1 MKLNFWNKGTPAPYL
16 EDELNKPYVY
26 KEGTPDEYFRENE
39 EDDGTIVENVEQLRQ
54 SVVGH
59 RIVKAEKGK
68 VPHSWYRS
76 TDKADGFLI
85 TLDNGTQVALGNSD
99 DCCAY
104 TDLEDFLL
112 NPESVD
118 HVIMG
123 VATEDGYSTWSIY
136 ADYGDILKLQVG
148 WSCGNPFY
156 YGYGFDINIVDVY
169 GEIIPT
175 DD

>member
-1 MKLNFWNKGTPAPYL
+1 MKLNFWKKGTPPPYMP
-16 EDELNKPYVY
+16 DELYKPYVY
-26 KEGTPDEYFRENE
+26 HEGTPDEYTRENE
-39 EDDGTIVENVEQLRQ
+39 EDDGTIVENVELLAEA
-54 SVVGH
+54 VVGH
-59 RIVKAEKGK
+59 RIVKAEKGQ
-68 VPHSWYRS
+68 VLVNEWGNRMTS
-76 TDKADGFLI
+76 GFVI
-85 TLDNGTQVALGNSD
+85 TLDNGTQVTLADSD

-123 VATEDGYSTWSIY
+123 VATEDGYTIWNIY

-156 YGYGFDINIVDVY
+156 YGYGFHIAVVEQD
-169 GEIIPT
+169 
-175 DD
+175 